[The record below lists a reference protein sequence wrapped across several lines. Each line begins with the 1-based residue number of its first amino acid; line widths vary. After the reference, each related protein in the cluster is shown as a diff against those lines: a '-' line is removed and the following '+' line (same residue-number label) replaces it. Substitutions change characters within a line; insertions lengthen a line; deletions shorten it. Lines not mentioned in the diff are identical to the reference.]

1 MAVATME
8 GWQLW
13 RGINKSQ
20 CMDFLSAETKKV
32 AVVERWQLLEVQ
44 LYKIVHISAHAH
56 TSEVTILSTIFICRE
71 VYDLQMA
78 LW

>member
-1 MAVATME
+1 MY
-8 GWQLW
+8 G
-13 RGINKSQ
+13 
-20 CMDFLSAETKKV
+20 LSAETKKV
-32 AVVERWQLLEVQ
+32 AVVERWQLVEVQ
-44 LYKIVHISAHAH
+44 LYKIVHISAQ